1 MDKINSENYVEH
13 VLRTDC
19 ITTQELIH
27 RLTDPDT
34 IRLIHAAMGM
44 VTESAELMDMIK
56 KHIFYGKPLDIV
68 NAIEELG
75 DNQWYVGLAVDV
87 LRTTVNEIM
96 TVNINKLKLRYPEKF
111 NEKDAVD
118 RDVVAERVLLESETE
133 SKEFVV
139 GQYINIEEENWKAI
153 KEAASKSKWIPE
165 DYFMNDWV
173 FDVCEYLKNGVET
186 CKPELSQR
194 GKDWIEFSA
203 QVLAHIESYTVPQYG
218 DKGEDEVT
226 NWTVE
231 DCLKA
236 VSKYR
241 SRHGKNSRE
250 GQDELDMLKM
260 AHFIQ
265 IAFEKY
271 NNVGKEVV

>member
-68 NAIEELG
+68 NAIEEVG
-75 DNQWYVGLAVDV
+75 DSMWYVGLAVDV
-87 LRTTVNEIM
+87 LRTTFNEIM

-111 NEKDAVD
+111 TEKDAVD
-118 RDVVAERVLLESETE
+118 RDVVAEREFLEIAS
-133 SKEFVV
+133 
-139 GQYINIEEENWKAI
+139 QY
-153 KEAASKSKWIPE
+153 
-165 DYFMNDWV
+165 D
-173 FDVCEYLKNGVET
+173 
-186 CKPELSQR
+186 KPELSQR

-203 QVLAHIESYTVPQYG
+203 QVLAHIEGYTVPQYG
-218 DKGEDEVT
+218 DKGEDEVS

-271 NNVGKEVV
+271 YNVGKEVV